1 MCSHPAIT
9 YAAKPGNRKGDE
21 EMNPGLPTENQ
32 RKGGSMKMSA
42 EGQIACGGAERES
55 TAGGPPSERQ
65 TKQYSLAKIL
75 GIWALAAAPM
85 GILNWIV
92 FPLLAPRFESD
103 PFRFAI
109 TLVVL
114 ITLGLVWLFV
124 LSMIIVCREEGNLRW
139 ATVKRRLRLNAPR
152 EPATGEPRARLWLW
166 VVPFIV
172 AVTVVELVLNTPL
185 ENAWV
190 SVFPFLAEP
199 HGYSFDAILGSQEIL
214 ARLEG
219 AWWFFALFVVMAV
232 FNTILGEEF
241 LFRGVL
247 LPKME
252 GVFGRG
258 SWVANS
264 ILFALYHVHKP
275 WVIPNAVLTGL
286 LYTFP
291 AYRYRSTWMS
301 IIVHSAQS
309 VFFAFL
315 VLGVVLGLA

>member
-1 MCSHPAIT
+1 MST
-9 YAAKPGNRKGDE
+9 YAQSVPGGVGR
-21 EMNPGLPTENQ
+21 
-32 RKGGSMKMSA
+32 
-42 EGQIACGGAERES
+42 RE
-55 TAGGPPSERQ
+55 
-65 TKQYSLAKIL
+65 QYSLAKIL

-85 GILNWIV
+85 GTLSWIV
-92 FPLLAPRFESD
+92 SPLLAPDFDSD
-103 PFRFAI
+103 PLAFGV
-109 TLVVL
+109 TLLVL
-114 ITLGLVWLFV
+114 LALGLVWLFV
-124 LSMIIVCREEGNLRW
+124 LSMIIVRREEGDLCWR
-139 ATVKRRLRLNAPR
+139 TLKRRLRLNVPR
-152 EPATGEPRARLWLW
+152 EPATGVPRARLWLW
-166 VVPFIV
+166 VVPFLV
-172 AVTVVELVLNTPL
+172 AVAVVELVLGSPL
-185 ENAWV
+185 ENVWA

-199 HGYSFDAILGSQEIL
+199 QGYSFDAIFGSQEIL
-214 ARLEG
+214 QRLVG
-219 AWWFFALFVVMAV
+219 AWWFFALFVIQAV
-232 FNTILGEEF
+232 FNTILGEEL

-309 VFFAFL
+309 VYFAFL

>member
-1 MCSHPAIT
+1 
-9 YAAKPGNRKGDE
+9 
-21 EMNPGLPTENQ
+21 
-32 RKGGSMKMSA
+32 MSVDS
-42 EGQIACGGAERES
+42 ESRVQGPSGERHS
-55 TAGGPPSERQ
+55 Q
-65 TKQYSLAKIL
+65 QYSLAKIL

-85 GILNWIV
+85 GIINWIV
-92 FPLLAPRFESD
+92 FPLLALDFESD
-103 PFRFAI
+103 PFGFGV
-109 TLVVL
+109 TLLVL
-114 ITLGLVWLFV
+114 LTLGLVWLFV
-124 LSMIIVCREEGNLRW
+124 LSMIIVRREEGDLRW

-152 EPATGEPRARLWLW
+152 EPDTGEPRARLWLW
-166 VVPFIV
+166 VVPFLV
-172 AVTVVELVLNTPL
+172 AVALVELVLNTPL

-199 HGYSFDAILGSQEIL
+199 QGYSFDAILGSQEIL
-214 ARLEG
+214 QRLEG
-219 AWWFFALFVVMAV
+219 AWWFFALFVIQAV

-264 ILFALYHVHKP
+264 ILFGFYNVHKP
-275 WVIPNAVLTGL
+275 WGIPSSVLTGL
-286 LYTFP
+286 LYTVP

-301 IIVHSAQS
+301 IILHSAQS

>member
-1 MCSHPAIT
+1 MLPRQPRQAT
-9 YAAKPGNRKGDE
+9 GEETR
-21 EMNPGLPTENQ
+21 EMNPELPTENQ
-32 RKGGSMKMSA
+32 RKGGSMKMNV
-42 EGQIACGGAERES
+42 ES
-55 TAGGPPSERQ
+55 ESKVQRSSSERRGE
-65 TKQYSLAKIL
+65 QYSLAKIL

-92 FPLLAPRFESD
+92 FPLLAPGFESD

-124 LSMIIVCREEGNLRW
+124 LSMIIVRREEGDLRW
-139 ATVKRRLRLNAPR
+139 ATLKRRLRLNAPQ

-172 AVTVVELVLNTPL
+172 ATAVVELVLNTPL
-185 ENAWV
+185 EDAWV

-199 HGYSFDAILGSQEIL
+199 QGYSFDAFFGSQEIL
-214 ARLEG
+214 QRLEG
-219 AWWFFALFVVMAV
+219 AWWFFALIVVMSV

-309 VFFAFL
+309 VYFAFL

>member
-1 MCSHPAIT
+1 
-9 YAAKPGNRKGDE
+9 
-21 EMNPGLPTENQ
+21 
-32 RKGGSMKMSA
+32 MK
-42 EGQIACGGAERES
+42 INVES
-55 TAGGPPSERQ
+55 ESKILSSSSERRGE
-65 TKQYSLAKIL
+65 QYSLAKIL

-92 FPLLAPRFESD
+92 FPLLAPGFESH
-103 PFRFAI
+103 PFRFGI

-114 ITLGLVWLFV
+114 LTLGLIWLFV
-124 LSMIIVCREEGNLRW
+124 LSMIMVRREEGDLRW

-152 EPATGEPRARLWLW
+152 ELATGQPRARLWLW

-185 ENAWV
+185 EDAWV

-199 HGYSFDAILGSQEIL
+199 HGYSFDAFFGSQEIL
-214 ARLEG
+214 QRLEG
-219 AWWFFALFVVMAV
+219 AWWFFALFVVMSV

-309 VFFAFL
+309 VYFAFL